1 MSGLVSAATR
11 LGTPLAELLVAQAD
25 ALRETERR
33 RAQAHA
39 RRLPVHMLFPL
50 AFCVL
55 PALLIVFLGPP
66 LLSLLR

>member
-11 LGTPLAELLVAQAD
+11 LGAPLAELLVAQAD
-25 ALRETERR
+25 ALRDAERR
-33 RAQAHA
+33 SAEAHA
-39 RRLPVHMLFPL
+39 RRLPVYMLFPL
-50 AFCVL
+50 TFCVL